1 MHVPKALHEMTFVRL
16 LFIMLLLLVS
26 HGSSLQILLEHTRA
40 DFDEGAAALQEETNG
55 TSDSLDLLLLDGSMC
70 NEFSTGGALV
80 SSGIQQLS
88 SFLAIENSGKIRSAK
103 IAIISVKCI
112 AECLIIQSVLEKFN
126 KSTLVLSLNPKVLHH
141 YPDVTSKEHNM
152 TVFPVVDTHN
162 GLKQNI
168 RVESLLQKIETS
180 GAKVLVVLTEEAP
193 HILCAAYAR
202 GMVWP
207 YYGWI
212 IYGYTSPDVTNFPAC
227 TGSFS
232 YRLPNLLLLPCYK
245 G

>member
-1 MHVPKALHEMTFVRL
+1 MYVPKALHEMTFVRL

-40 DFDEGAAALQEETNG
+40 DLDEGAAALQEETNG
-55 TSDSLDLLLLDGSMC
+55 TSDSLELLLHNGSMC
-70 NEFSTGGALV
+70 NEFSTGGTLV

-88 SFLAIENSGKIRSAK
+88 SFLAIENSGKNRSAK

-141 YPDVTSKEHNM
+141 YPDVTFFFPPAKKLAVSFLTFVKSLDWNKFGLITNSWNFYLRRLAFYLEYVAKEHNM

-168 RVESLLQKIETS
+168 RVESRK
-180 GAKVLVVLTEEAP
+180 
-193 HILCAAYAR
+193 
-202 GMVWP
+202 
-207 YYGWI
+207 
-212 IYGYTSPDVTNFPAC
+212 
-227 TGSFS
+227 
-232 YRLPNLLLLPCYK
+232 
-245 G
+245 